1 MKIDYKNP
9 IEINLNKVHG
19 IFLSEVDRSK
29 LHIFKYG
36 RKRVYVEFDP
46 ASGGHLMEIY
56 DYLNKDRNKFS
67 KYEGNAHLHMVD
79 LSKYAYLDRKFF
91 EHSKEISHAQFVL
104 GWFREYVN
112 R

>member
-1 MKIDYKNP
+1 MKIDYRDP

-19 IFLSEVDRSK
+19 ILLSQVDRSR
-29 LHIFKYG
+29 LHIIKYG
-36 RKRVYVEFDP
+36 RKRVYAEFDP

-67 KYEGNAHLHMVD
+67 KYAGDAHLHMID
-79 LSKYAYLDRKFF
+79 LKKDAYLDRKFF
-91 EHSKEISHAQFVL
+91 EHSWEIANAQFVL
-104 GWFREYVN
+104 GCFREYVN